1 MKEQGINNAA
11 VRAQME
17 RVLTSEQFSSAR
29 RLSGF
34 LRFVVESKLKGSE
47 VKESLIGVEVYGREA
62 TYNPKSNSIVRAEAS
77 RLRAK
82 LHEYYEGP
90 GKLDAIV
97 IDVPQGIYAPGF
109 QSRATPVPVR
119 GTVPVRLL
127 VAIAALVAAAGAG
140 WAISHFTARP
150 TIAVMPIRN
159 LGQDR
164 RVGPL
169 ADTVTSHLTQ
179 ALLAS
184 GSWNVAG
191 QAPVGG
197 SDR

>member
-1 MKEQGINNAA
+1 
-11 VRAQME
+11 
-17 RVLTSEQFSSAR
+17 
-29 RLSGF
+29 
-34 LRFVVESKLKGSE
+34 
-47 VKESLIGVEVYGREA
+47 
-62 TYNPKSNSIVRAEAS
+62 
-77 RLRAK
+77 
-82 LHEYYEGP
+82 
-90 GKLDAIV
+90 V
-97 IDVPQGIYAPGF
+97 IDVPKGSYAPGF

-127 VAIAALVAAAGAG
+127 VAIAAFVAAAGAG

-191 QAPVGG
+191 EAPSVDLIGDTQMP
-197 SDR
+197 SRLKTDAVLTAVCAP